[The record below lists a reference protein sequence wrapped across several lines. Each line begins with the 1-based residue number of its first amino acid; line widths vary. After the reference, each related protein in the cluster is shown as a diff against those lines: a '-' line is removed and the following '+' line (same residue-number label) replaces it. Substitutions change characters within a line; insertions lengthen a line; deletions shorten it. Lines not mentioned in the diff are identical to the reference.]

1 MTQTSIYG
9 ENTFFVAKLLY
20 NFSYGYLVTSVIC
33 MNFIKS
39 MKEQNNKEKTK
50 EENIYIYLSNEADEF
65 KTVCL

>member
-20 NFSYGYLVTSVIC
+20 NNSYGYLVTSVIC

-39 MKEQNNKEKTK
+39 MKGQNNKEKT
-50 EENIYIYLSNEADEF
+50 NIYLSNEAHEF
-65 KTVCL
+65 KTICL